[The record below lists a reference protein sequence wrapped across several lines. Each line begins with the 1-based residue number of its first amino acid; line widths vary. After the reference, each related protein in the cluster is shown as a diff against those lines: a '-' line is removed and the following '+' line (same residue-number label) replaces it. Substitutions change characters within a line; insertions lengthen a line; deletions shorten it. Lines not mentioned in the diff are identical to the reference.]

1 MLILRGVMS
10 KEPDFDISVDE
21 CHTCRMVK
29 IGKFCGNRNCSKYVD
44 YFGCVS
50 HTTTEVTSLHTVVG
64 STVCPYAQKLVL
76 Q

>member
-10 KEPDFDISVDE
+10 KEPDSDIKVNE
-21 CHTCRMVK
+21 CHTCRMTK
-29 IGKFCGNRNCSKYVD
+29 IGKFCGNRNCLEYVG
-44 YFGCVS
+44 YFDRLL
-50 HTTTEVTSLHTVVG
+50 HATPEVTFLHTVVN